1 MHRRNF
7 LKLVGLGTA
16 GAVVLVPFGA
26 AVAQAAAAKPV
37 SSGGLLYKTDGKGRI
52 FVSANSGK
60 SWTLHSNLG
69 DSYSPA
75 LASDKAGRL
84 LATVGYLG
92 RSFSLVLGSNHR
104 TWLTT

>member
-7 LKLVGLGTA
+7 LKLVGVATA
-16 GAVVLVPFGA
+16 GAVIRVPFGSA
-26 AVAQAAAAKPV
+26 LAQAAAAKAV

-52 FVSANSGK
+52 FVSATSGK

-69 DSYSPA
+69 DTYSTS
-75 LASDKAGRL
+75 LTSDKAGRL

-92 RSFSLVLGSNHR
+92 RSFSLVLGSNR
-104 TWLTT
+104 RSWLTI